1 MLSGRFICC
10 LGLALPIARGVTAD
24 GAPAWPEA
32 TRDSKPWVYNW
43 WMGSAVDEDG
53 LEAQCAALAEKGF
66 GGFHVIPIYGPKMPP
81 LRTMSVLSSWSKAED
96 GADEPF
102 CGTIRYRAEFSVD
115 EGIEESSSAIDLGK
129 VCHSARVWINGHN
142 LGCRFVPPYR
152 FDVPKGVL
160 KDVNEIE
167 VEVTNLGAN
176 RIRWSDLNGVNWK
189 YFRDVNMISVK
200 GVWAGGLVPF
210 DASGWQLRES
220 GLLGP
225 VSLLVY

>member
-1 MLSGRFICC
+1 M
-10 LGLALPIARGVTAD
+10 
-24 GAPAWPEA
+24 
-32 TRDSKPWVYNW
+32 
-43 WMGSAVDEDG
+43 
-53 LEAQCAALAEKGF
+53 
-66 GGFHVIPIYGPKMPP
+66 
-81 LRTMSVLSSWSKAED
+81 
-96 GADEPF
+96 
-102 CGTIRYRAEFSVD
+102 
-115 EGIEESSSAIDLGK
+115 
-129 VCHSARVWINGHN
+129 
-142 LGCRFVPPYR
+142 PPYR

-176 RIRWSDLNGVNWK
+176 RIRWNDLNGVKWK
-189 YFRDVNMISVK
+189 YFHDINMISVK